1 MFQRSKLVCKAVY
14 ELGIWASDS
23 EGSVKQWTA
32 KLVIAVSQCCRWWW
46 KTNVKNSDELKCVWY
61 GTYYRFNFLIG
72 YWNSDR
78 QCDVIWTAAKTTK
91 NGRPRSVDRDN
102 NSITSLFATLL
113 NKHDT
118 ISLIQESLAS
128 CIQVAYL
135 VQRCGHHWSSLARL
149 WLYGITYLL
158 LIKCTFKSIE
168 NIVDFQFDRH
178 FLLLFWPKYA
188 NRLPIY
194 HRIYMVTLGSIDWW
208 TSSLISYQ

>member
-1 MFQRSKLVCKAVY
+1 MIQFQYQMFQRSKLVCKAVY

-118 ISLIQESLAS
+118 VSSGESCFLYTGCLYSSKMQSPLIFSGS
-128 CIQVAYL
+128 VMVIRYYL
-135 VQRCGHHWSSLARL
+135 SS
-149 WLYGITYLL
+149 
-158 LIKCTFKSIE
+158 F
-168 NIVDFQFDRH
+168 N
-178 FLLLFWPKYA
+178 
-188 NRLPIY
+188 
-194 HRIYMVTLGSIDWW
+194 
-208 TSSLISYQ
+208 